1 MAFTLPLNLLT
12 LRAQNAS
19 ITSLVPVDRKDLVE
33 LLLDDNAL
41 DPALQTQTFVTLPRS
56 LQIFSCQRCGL
67 QLDVAMIFRALGGPG
82 SRVAVVG
89 LAMNEIMGTLPS
101 SCFAWTALEE
111 LGASNAVQLS
121 TPTWPLT
128 LQLLDLSGNR
138 GCQCAH
144 GTTSCAISAVFIW
157 LLLTCYGAFV
167 PLSSDQ

>member
-1 MAFTLPLNLLT
+1 
-12 LRAQNAS
+12 
-19 ITSLVPVDRKDLVE
+19 LVPVDRKDLVE

-138 GCQCAH
+138 GCQCAQ